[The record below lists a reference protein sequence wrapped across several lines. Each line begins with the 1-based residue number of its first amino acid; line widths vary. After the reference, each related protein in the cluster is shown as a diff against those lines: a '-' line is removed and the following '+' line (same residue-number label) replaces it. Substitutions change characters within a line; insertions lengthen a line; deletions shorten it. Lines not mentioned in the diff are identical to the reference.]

1 MFIKLNKNNLL
12 HCSKVIKLLGYSSI
26 CGLNNIRCVSNNSQQ
41 NQSTNTLSNKEWKT
55 IYRLK
60 SINVFV
66 GINKLKQYQAVLAA
80 CSVPLAMALESTSS
94 IGSGFA
100 SICAAIGLSP
110 YIPLLNTLSILE
122 LLFLGITGTVT
133 LSLYSGLSKNLIG
146 YVYTHSKD
154 SSLVRLSYIDFWG
167 RRKNIELKLTDI
179 QSDPYDLKYGV
190 YLPVTTTVDN
200 KTYKLLPH
208 LGHVHDRGAFT
219 NIFGEF

>member
-1 MFIKLNKNNLL
+1 M
-12 HCSKVIKLLGYSSI
+12 
-26 CGLNNIRCVSNNSQQ
+26 
-41 NQSTNTLSNKEWKT
+41 
-55 IYRLK
+55 
-60 SINVFV
+60 
-66 GINKLKQYQAVLAA
+66 
-80 CSVPLAMALESTSS
+80 
-94 IGSGFA
+94 
-100 SICAAIGLSP
+100 
-110 YIPLLNTLSILE
+110 
-122 LLFLGITGTVT
+122 
-133 LSLYSGLSKNLIG
+133 SLYSGLSKNLIG